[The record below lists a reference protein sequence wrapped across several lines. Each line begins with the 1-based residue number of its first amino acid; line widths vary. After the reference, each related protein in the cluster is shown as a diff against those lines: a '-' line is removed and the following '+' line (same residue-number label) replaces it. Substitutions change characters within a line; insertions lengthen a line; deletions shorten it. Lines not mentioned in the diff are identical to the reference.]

1 MYERILV
8 PVDGSDASHAGLNEA
23 LALAAEHQSQ
33 LRLVHVV
40 DDLITMP
47 MYEGAIFAGELIEQ
61 LRKQGRK
68 LLDECLTLC
77 KKKGIAAD
85 AILLERVGGQAG
97 VLVIE
102 QALEWPAE
110 LIVMGTHGRKGLKRI
125 VLGSD
130 AEYVVRH
137 AAVPVLLVRAP
148 PELGGA

>member
-23 LALAAEHQSQ
+23 LALAAEHQSS

-47 MYEGAIFAGELIEQ
+47 IYEGAIFAGELIEQ

-68 LLDECLTLC
+68 LLDECAALC
-77 KKKGIAAD
+77 KKKGIACETV
-85 AILLERVGGQAG
+85 LTERVGGQAG
-97 VLVIE
+97 VLIVE
-102 QALEWPAE
+102 QAEDWPAE
-110 LIVMGTHGRKGLKRI
+110 LIVMGTHGRRGLKRI

-137 AAVPVLLVRAP
+137 ASVPVLLVRAP
-148 PELGGA
+148 TEIGAS